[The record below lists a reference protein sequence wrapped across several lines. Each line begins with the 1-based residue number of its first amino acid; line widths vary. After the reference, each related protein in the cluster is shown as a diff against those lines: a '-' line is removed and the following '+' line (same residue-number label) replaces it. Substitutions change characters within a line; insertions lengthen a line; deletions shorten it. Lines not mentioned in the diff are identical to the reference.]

1 MVRILLIEDNPIDA
15 FIAQKVVMLSGANAR
30 LEIAD
35 GAAQALE
42 LLTNQHRE
50 GYELPDLI
58 LIDQY
63 MPVTDGLQF
72 LDACALLNIPGKEKI
87 LKVMLTNSADPHL
100 MVEAIKRGASGLLA
114 KPLSIPV
121 LNNLILRTQPD
132 DRESIMNSS
141 TQQ

>member
-1 MVRILLIEDNPIDA
+1 MVKILLVEDNPIDA
-15 FIAQKVVMLSGANAR
+15 FIAQKVVMLSGADVR

-35 GAAQALE
+35 GAVQALA

-72 LDACALLNIPGKEKI
+72 LDALALLNIPGKEKI
-87 LKVMLTNSADPHL
+87 LKLMLTNSADPHL
-100 MVEAIKRGASGLLA
+100 VAEAIRRGASGMLS
-114 KPLSIPV
+114 KPLSIPI
-121 LNNLILRTQPD
+121 LNDLILLAQPRD
-132 DRESIMNSS
+132 PQAIINSS
-141 TQQ
+141 TDQ